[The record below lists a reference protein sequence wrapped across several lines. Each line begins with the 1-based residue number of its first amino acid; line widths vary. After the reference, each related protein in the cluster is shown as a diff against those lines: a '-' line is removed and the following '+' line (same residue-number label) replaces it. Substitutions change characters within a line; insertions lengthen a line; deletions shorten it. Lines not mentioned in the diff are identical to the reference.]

1 MDPVS
6 ERIVLVLVKSIS
18 FKNRK
23 FQKDVFKKD
32 VLQKP
37 CGVGSMHSKCMLII
51 NGWKV
56 QGKLSSV
63 GSA

>member
-6 ERIVLVLVKSIS
+6 ERIVLDLVKRIS

-23 FQKDVFKKD
+23 
-32 VLQKP
+32 LQKA
-37 CGVGSMHSKCMLII
+37 CVQKACALDGMHSKCMLFI
-51 NGWKV
+51 NMWKA